1 MTSRDRGGPPQPAP
15 DAAAVEKLVEEI
27 RAQLQRASRGGHP
40 KAADVHRLGL
50 DFVRRM
56 RTGGLAL
63 AMAVADPLMR
73 SGDIEE
79 GMVGNQLV
87 AAMVRHIGG
96 SEFDRFDQ
104 WVDALTSEINT
115 DGLASHII
123 SRAVAGKP
131 SLVNRLLEWTKSP
144 SPWRRR
150 AAVLAFSPMVRE
162 GRFITDSFSVAEKL
176 LNDPDE
182 TVQRG
187 VGMMLIEA
195 SRLKADRVF
204 EFLEPRKGDC
214 AKLVLSAAAQK
225 LSQAQRSALLG
236 T

>member
-1 MTSRDRGGPPQPAP
+1 
-15 DAAAVEKLVEEI
+15 
-27 RAQLQRASRGGHP
+27 
-40 KAADVHRLGL
+40 
-50 DFVRRM
+50 
-56 RTGGLAL
+56 
-63 AMAVADPLMR
+63 
-73 SGDIEE
+73 
-79 GMVGNQLV
+79 
-87 AAMVRHIGG
+87 
-96 SEFDRFDQ
+96 
-104 WVDALTSEINT
+104 
-115 DGLASHII
+115 
-123 SRAVAGKP
+123 
-131 SLVNRLLEWTKSP
+131 
-144 SPWRRR
+144 
-150 AAVLAFSPMVRE
+150 MVRE